1 MVSPGKIQL
10 MKSSINKLKKYFEL
24 EDERGYDNK
33 AIMGGIDRILE
44 NWEAEALAEN
54 LSEEIIQMINQR
66 LRDYHHL
73 SETSR
78 SETLDGIWIRLQ
90 KEFPDLPPLEKKRKI
105 PVIKTVPAPRPPISP
120 SVDEQPAPEHGLV
133 SVSEIKEEK
142 PASPEVKREALS
154 TLNAPLTVIHGIGP
168 KNAQT
173 MKRLNL
179 NNLED
184 MLYHFPRRYIDY
196 TQLKPIKRLAFG
208 DVVTIIGTIEHICA
222 RKTKD
227 GKTQFTEAILNDGT
241 AGIRITW
248 FNKWDANKLHSDQQ
262 ISVSGKIDQYLGR
275 LVMNNPDWEQ
285 LDQQQLHTNR
295 IVPVYPLTQN
305 ISQNWLR
312 KMVYQVVSYWAPK
325 IQDFLP
331 ESIIKSAGLVDLG
344 SALMQIHYPDSWET
358 LKAAQ
363 HRLAFDEIFLLQLGV
378 MHQKRA
384 WQNRTATPFS
394 SSDESVISF
403 TERLPYALT
412 NAQTKAIQD
421 IRSDLSSGNPMNRL
435 LQGDVGSGKTIVAAY
450 AIATVVQNGAQ
461 AAIMAPTSILADQHY
476 TNLRN
481 ILALEE
487 NEIRLLV
494 GSTPEAEK
502 EDIKAGLSQG
512 LIKLVVGTHALI
524 ESPVEFNNL
533 QLVIIDEQHRF
544 GVEQRALLRSKGNNP
559 HILVMTATPIPRTL
573 AFTIYGDLDLTLI
586 DEMPPG
592 RQDVNTY
599 VLSPRE
605 RERAYRLISS
615 QVDQGCQ
622 AFIIY
627 PLVEESEN
635 SESKS
640 AVEEYARL
648 KESIFPKYQ
657 IGLLHG
663 RLRPDEKD
671 DVMARFRS
679 GEYSI
684 LVSTSVIEV
693 GVDIPKAT
701 VMVVEGAD
709 RFGLAQ
715 LHQFRG
721 RVGRGSDKA
730 YCLLIPDKDDAIENE
745 RLQVMA
751 QTNDGFVLAE
761 RDLEQRGPGEF
772 LGTRQSGY
780 TDMRL
785 ANLTDIHLIEKA
797 RRNAQMLLES
807 DPELQKPENHILL
820 STLQHAWRET
830 KSDIS

>member
-1 MVSPGKIQL
+1 

-24 EDERGYDNK
+24 EEERGYDNK
-33 AIMGGIDRILE
+33 AILGGIDRILE

-54 LSEEIIQMINQR
+54 ISEEIIQMINQR

-78 SETLDGIWIRLQ
+78 AETLDGIWNRLQ
-90 KEFPDLPPLEKKRKI
+90 KEIPNIPNLDKKRKLPVVKNASI
-105 PVIKTVPAPRPPISP
+105 PHPRETSVATEQTVKEGERVST
-120 SVDEQPAPEHGLV
+120 PEP
-133 SVSEIKEEK
+133 IKEEK
-142 PASPEVKREALS
+142 PPAVEVKREALS
-154 TLNAPLTVIHGIGP
+154 ALNAPLTVLHGIGP

-173 MKRLNL
+173 MKRLQL
-179 NNLED
+179 YNLED

-196 TQLKPIKRLAFG
+196 TQLKPIKRLSFG
-208 DVVTIIGTIEHICA
+208 DVVTVIGTITNISN

-227 GKTQFTEAILNDGT
+227 GKTNIIEAILNDGT
-241 AGIRITW
+241 ASLRITW
-248 FNKWDANKLHSDQQ
+248 FNKWDSNKLHTEQQ

-275 LVMNNPDWEQ
+275 LVMNNPDWESV
-285 LDQQQLHTNR
+285 DQQQLHTNR

-312 KMVYQVVSYWAPK
+312 KMIYQVVSYWAPK

-331 ESIIKSAGLVDLG
+331 QNIISSADLMDLG
-344 SALMQIHYPDSWET
+344 AALAQIHYPDSWES

-378 MHQKRA
+378 LRQKRM
-384 WQNRTATPFS
+384 WQNRTATPFT
-394 SSDESVISF
+394 SSDEDLGSF
-403 TERLPYALT
+403 TQRLPYELT
-412 NAQTKAIQD
+412 NAQKKAIQD
-421 IRSDLSSGNPMNRL
+421 IRTDLNSGFPMNRL
-435 LQGDVGSGKTIVAAY
+435 LQGDVGSGKTIVAAF
-450 AIATVVQNGAQ
+450 AVDMVVRQGAQ

-476 TNLRN
+476 KNLKN
-481 ILALEE
+481 ILGLEE

-494 GSTPEAEK
+494 GSTPESEK
-502 EDIKAGLSQG
+502 EDIKTGLVQG
-512 LIKLVVGTHALI
+512 SIKLVIGTHALI
-524 ESPVEFNNL
+524 ESPIEFNNL
-533 QLVIIDEQHRF
+533 QLAIIDEQHRF

-573 AFTIYGDLDLTLI
+573 AFTIYGDLDLTVI

-592 RQDVNTY
+592 RQEVSTY

-605 RERAYRLISS
+605 RERAYRLIGS

-635 SESKS
+635 SDSKS
-640 AVEEYARL
+640 AVEEYTRL
-648 KESIFPKYQ
+648 KETVFPHYQ

-663 RLRPDEKD
+663 RMRPDEKD
-671 DVMARFRS
+671 EVMAAFRA
-679 GEYSI
+679 GQFSI

-701 VMVVEGAD
+701 VMLVEGAD

-730 YCLLIPDKDDAIENE
+730 YCLLIPDKVDAVENE
-745 RLQVMA
+745 RLLVMA

-772 LGTRQSGY
+772 LGVRQSGY
-780 TDMRL
+780 ADLRL
-785 ANLTDIHLIEKA
+785 ANLTDIQLIEKA
-797 RRNAQMLLES
+797 RRNAQTLVTN
-807 DPELQKPENHILL
+807 DPELQNPEHQLL
-820 STLQHAWRET
+820 STTLQHAWSET
-830 KSDIS
+830 KGDIS